1 MNVEDLLK
9 SKSIPYIPKGKDFVV
24 SCLNPEHPDRNPS
37 MRIDQVTGI
46 FNCFSCQYK
55 GNLFTYFGEKANKM
69 EIRRQLLKKK
79 IDEVRSESIGLQ
91 MPEKAMPY
99 VGNWRNIRPETYK
112 DFEAFIH
119 PSKDFVGRICFPV
132 RDRTGRIV
140 AFQARSTGDQQP
152 KYLNSPPGAKMPL
165 FPVVDP
171 IQGRILLV
179 EGIFDVLNLHD
190 KGLTNA
196 VCCFGV
202 KNVTEEKLQVLS
214 VAGIEGVDVF
224 LDNDEAG
231 QTGSAKVREL
241 CEKVGLD
248 SRNIAFG
255 DKSLDAGALVQSQVD
270 KLKSKLYA

>member
-132 RDRTGRIV
+132 RDRTERIV

-165 FPVVDP
+165 FPVVEP

-214 VAGIEGVDVF
+214 VAGIEGVDIF

>member
-9 SKSIPYIPKGKDFVV
+9 SKNIPYLPRGKDFEV
-24 SCLNPEHPDRNPS
+24 SCLNPEHPDKNPS

-46 FNCFSCQYK
+46 FNCFSCQFK
-55 GNLFTYFGEKANKM
+55 GNLFTHFGEKANKM

-79 IDEVRSESIGLQ
+79 IDEVRSESIGMQ

-112 DFEAFIH
+112 EFEAFIH
-119 PSKDFVGRICFPV
+119 PGKDFVGRICFPI

-152 KYLNSPPGAKMPL
+152 KYLNSPAGAKMPL
-165 FPVVDP
+165 FPVVKP
-171 IQGRILLV
+171 VQGRILLV
-179 EGIFDVLNLHD
+179 EGVFDVLNLHD

-214 VAGIEGVDVF
+214 VAGIEGIDIF

-231 QTGSAKVREL
+231 QVGSVKIREL

-255 DKSLDAGALVQSQVD
+255 DKNLDAGALAQSQVD